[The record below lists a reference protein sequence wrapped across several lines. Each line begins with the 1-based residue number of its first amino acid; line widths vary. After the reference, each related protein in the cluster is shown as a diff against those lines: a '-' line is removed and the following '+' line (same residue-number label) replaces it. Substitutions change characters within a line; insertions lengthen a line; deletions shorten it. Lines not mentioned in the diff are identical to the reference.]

1 MVYSLKYLFRGEHLG
16 VVQVEGVG
24 AAVEAAAVYPD
35 HDGDP
40 LHPPE
45 DRPGHLEVEAV
56 LGERSVGNPD
66 LTIYIGYILV
76 TKQDIE
82 MHSDLKSFY
91 QNRQKVALKWPCKK
105 IQSQSHKFCSRKFL
119 ERRVKTLSIP

>member
-1 MVYSLKYLFRGEHLG
+1 MMVYSLKYKYLFRGEHLG

-24 AAVEAAAVYPD
+24 AAVEAAAVDPD

-45 DRPGHLEVEAV
+45 DRPGHLQVEAV

-66 LTIYIGYILV
+66 LTNNLSQHPSQYI
-76 TKQDIE
+76 
-82 MHSDLKSFY
+82 SDKT
-91 QNRQKVALKWPCKK
+91 R
-105 IQSQSHKFCSRKFL
+105 SRDAFGFKNF
-119 ERRVKTLSIP
+119 